1 MKFEKLKEEIKAIAE
16 IADSVPDAFKERCFE
31 ILLENLLGS
40 TAPETKKLAQ
50 DPPPAPPVP
59 AVQKKEPAPAS
70 ENGATIP
77 LPSQIKVLMG
87 KTGVTAAELAK
98 VIMFDD
104 EVAHFIQE
112 PQGNKIARGQIE
124 WALLL
129 ALKKGIEKN
138 VLEVDPEVVRS
149 LCQEKGF
156 YDAANFQKN
165 FKGANTAKLFA
176 GEMVKQGSAQKL
188 SNDGM
193 TELGKIVKEY
203 AARPAQ

>member
-1 MKFEKLKEEIKAIAE
+1 
-16 IADSVPDAFKERCFE
+16 
-31 ILLENLLGS
+31 LL
-40 TAPETKKLAQ
+40 AAKQ
-50 DPPPAPPVP
+50 
-59 AVQKKEPAPAS
+59 KEPEPAN
-70 ENGATIP
+70 ENGTAIP
-77 LPSQIKVLMG
+77 LPSQIKVFMG

-98 VIMFDD
+98 VIMFED
-104 EVAHFIQE
+104 EAVHFIQE

-129 ALKKGIEKN
+129 ALKKGVEKN

-165 FKGANTAKLFA
+165 FKGANTARLFA

-203 AARPAQ
+203 AARPTQ